1 MVAAVDLVLSSGF
14 LAFSRH
20 VGFLRGIEQLDVD
33 VGAVVG
39 TSSGALIGALWW
51 SGFRLDDVSRLL
63 TRARP
68 LSQVGWHPAF
78 WRGPLTL
85 RPVIDQL
92 RAILPSTFEGLNKPF
107 GVGVTDPGGQ
117 YRLLT
122 SGPLPE
128 AVAASCAMPYLFRPV
143 NVAGQMYIDGGAA
156 DHLGIRAWRQ
166 WRGTQRDAVV
176 HEILGW
182 RGTSASA
189 TPSPARCTVVES
201 PRAAASF
208 FSLGDFEG
216 QAEQTRQATVAAL
229 SSVYSSESNPS
240 AVAG

>member
-1 MVAAVDLVLSSGF
+1 MVATVDVVLSSGF

-20 VGFLRGIEQLDVD
+20 VGFLRALEQLDIEVP
-33 VGAVVG
+33 AVVG

-51 SGFRLDDVSRLL
+51 SGFRLDDVTRLL
-63 TRARP
+63 TRERP
-68 LSQVGWHPAF
+68 LASVGWHPAF

-92 RAILPSTFEGLNKPF
+92 RAILPSTFEGLSKPF

-143 NVAGQMYIDGGAA
+143 NVAGQMFIDGGAA
-156 DHLGIRAWRQ
+156 DHRGIQAWRE
-166 WRGTQRDAVV
+166 WRGARRHAVV

-182 RGTSASA
+182 RGKRAP
-189 TPSPARCTVVES
+189 PSPSPVGCTVVES
-201 PRAAASF
+201 PRAPASF
-208 FSLGDFEG
+208 LSLGDFVG
-216 QAEQTRQATVAAL
+216 QAEQTCRATVAAL
-229 SSVYSSESNPS
+229 SSVYSSETQPLS
-240 AVAG
+240 AAE